1 MRRGLLVLPVVMG
14 AVLFALMPGVVLA
27 QAGGTQTRS
36 GGQHDSSQPVQI
48 NADSLDVQQDKKVAV
63 FKGNVDATQGDMRLK
78 TDLLRVF
85 YTETAKG
92 ERKPGSGTTGGN
104 TSITRLEAE
113 GNVFVSRPDQTGRGD
128 RGTYDLEK
136 RTIVLEGNV
145 VLTDR
150 ESVVKGTRATMD
162 LNTRQSTVQSGAG
175 GRVQGTFQ
183 PKSQ

>member
-1 MRRGLLVLPVVMG
+1 MRRKLLALPIVLG
-14 AVLFALMPGVVLA
+14 AAFALLTPQLGFA
-27 QAGGTQTRS
+27 QARS
-36 GGQHDSSQPVQI
+36 GGGGHDSSQPVQI

-85 YTETAKG
+85 YSESPKSD
-92 ERKPGSGTTGGN
+92 RKPGAAGSN

-113 GNVFVSRPDQTGRGD
+113 GNVFISRPDQTGKGD
-128 RGTYDLEK
+128 RGVYDLEK

-150 ESVVKGTRATMD
+150 ENVVKGVRATMD
-162 LNTRQSTVQSGAG
+162 LNSRQSTVQSGGG
-175 GRVQGTFQ
+175 GRVQGVFQ